1 MVHKAVVVAAGYGS
15 RFFPV
20 TRCVPKEMLPLG
32 TRPVIDRIIEELAE
46 AGVTDVLI
54 LSSRRKKS
62 LEDWFDRDPELEEAF
77 ADRPARRE
85 QLNPPNIRVQFVR
98 QQEMRGTG
106 HALLLARAFAG
117 TDPVI
122 VAYPDDLFGQ
132 PNVSRALMDAYA
144 RTGRS
149 ILSARDLTG
158 QDVSRYGVLDVADA
172 AASDLVVRD
181 IVEKPATGAEPSHL
195 VSLGRYLFAP
205 DLFPL
210 LEEGL
215 ADHTDGEYYH
225 IHALRQLASKGA
237 LGALVVEAPHQ
248 DTGEPLG
255 YLKAVVSEGLADSE
269 YGDALRAWLR
279 AQL

>member
-1 MVHKAVVVAAGYGS
+1 
-15 RFFPV
+15 
-20 TRCVPKEMLPLG
+20 MLPLG
-32 TRPVIDRIIEELAE
+32 TRPVIDRIIEELSE
-46 AGVTDVLI
+46 AGVTDVLV

-62 LEDWFDRDPELEEAF
+62 LEDWFDRDPELEAAF
-77 ADRPARRE
+77 ADRPARRA
-85 QLNPPNIRVQFVR
+85 QLDPPKIRVQFVR
-98 QQEMRGTG
+98 QQAMRGTG
-106 HALLLARAFAG
+106 HALLLAREFAG
-117 TDPVI
+117 NDPVI

-132 PNVSRALMDAYA
+132 PNVSRALMEAYA

-172 AASDLVVRD
+172 GASDLVVQD
-181 IVEKPATGAEPSHL
+181 IVEKPDVGSEPSHL

-215 ADHTDGEYYH
+215 EAHAGGEYYH
-225 IHALRQLASKGA
+225 IHALRQLASRGA

-255 YLKAVVSEGLADSE
+255 YLKAVISEGLADRE
-269 YGDALRAWLR
+269 QGDALRAWLR
-279 AQL
+279 EQL